1 MIVERLWVP
10 LTHSQLAR
18 HWNFA
23 ASGASVSAWRA
34 PRNASMFTPL
44 STVGA
49 SVCVDITVGDNTTP
63 VPGQGYAAAPGFDAV
78 TGWGVPNG
86 SALVRLG

>member
-1 MIVERLWVP
+1 MP
-10 LTHSQLAR
+10 LTHSQRAR
-18 HWNFA
+18 HWNCA

-49 SVCVDITVGDNTTP
+49 SVWVMVDLLVRAPALMPSPDANLGH
-63 VPGQGYAAAPGFDAV
+63 AAAAE
-78 TGWGVPNG
+78 
-86 SALVRLG
+86 S